1 MSLFGFF
8 DLFSSNSFYE
18 KGGED
23 TTTYGKEYSGLK
35 PQREEYHDYLQDV
48 QDDYHEEDSRNDLY

>member
-8 DLFSSNSFYE
+8 DLFSSNGFYE

-23 TTTYGKEYSGLK
+23 TTTYGKEYPGLK
-35 PQREEYHDYLQDV
+35 PQREEYNDYLKDV
-48 QDDYHEEDSRNDLY
+48 EDDYHEEDSRNDLY

>member
-8 DLFSSNSFYE
+8 GLLSSNSFYE

-23 TTTYGKEYSGLK
+23 TTTYGKEYPGLMI
-35 PQREEYHDYLQDV
+35 PQQEEYDYLKDV
-48 QDDYHEEDSRNDLY
+48 KDDYHEEDSKNDLY

>member
-23 TTTYGKEYSGLK
+23 TTTYGKEYPGLK
-35 PQREEYHDYLQDV
+35 PQREEYHDYLQDI
-48 QDDYHEEDSRNDLY
+48 QDDYHE